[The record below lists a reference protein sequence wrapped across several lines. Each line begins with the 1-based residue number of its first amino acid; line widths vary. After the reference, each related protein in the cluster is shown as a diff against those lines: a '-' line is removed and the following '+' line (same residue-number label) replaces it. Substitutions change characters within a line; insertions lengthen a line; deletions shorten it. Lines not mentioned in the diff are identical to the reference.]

1 VAASFAGAPDE
12 QYLRRVKH
20 AVAGAAADDVALV
33 DAMQGGD
40 ERALAS
46 LYDRHAPLVMG
57 LAMRIVRDA
66 TLAESVVLETFTQV
80 WNDAR
85 RYDPRRASVPSW
97 IVTIARSRAL
107 DAVRATQRQGR
118 LASLSVDDAPDA
130 ALAAQD
136 FASNPAGAVEAG
148 ERRSAVAEA
157 LGALPDPQRQAVEL
171 AFFEGLSQSE
181 IAERLAVPLGTIK
194 TRIRLAMTKLRQ
206 LLGPHGTEAL
216 V

>member
-1 VAASFAGAPDE
+1 MRLPDGQKRRQHQCKVEQGFVAARVDRRQRSDE
-12 QYLRRVKH
+12 LDCVDRRLF
-20 AVAGAAADDVALV
+20 VALFESIEQRLH
-33 DAMQGGD
+33 DR
-40 ERALAS
+40 RALVEA
-46 LYDRHAPLVMG
+46 LLRPNGEL
-57 LAMRIVRDA
+57 
-66 TLAESVVLETFTQV
+66 
-80 WNDAR
+80 
-85 RYDPRRASVPSW
+85 
-97 IVTIARSRAL
+97 ARSRAL

-118 LASLSVDDAPDA
+118 LASLSVEDAPDA

>member
-1 VAASFAGAPDE
+1 MNEAA
-12 QYLRRVKH
+12 QVVR
-20 AVAGAAADDVALV
+20 DDVALV
-33 DAMQGGD
+33 DAMRGGD

-57 LAMRIVRDA
+57 LAMRIVRDS
-66 TLAESVVLETFTQV
+66 TLAESVLLETFAQV
-80 WNDAR
+80 WTDAP
-85 RYDPRRASVPSW
+85 RYDQRRASVASW

-107 DAVRATQRQGR
+107 DALRATQRQGR
-118 LASLSVDDAPDA
+118 LGSVSVDEAPDA

-136 FASNPAGAVEAG
+136 FASNPARAVEAR
-148 ERRSAVAEA
+148 ERQFAVAEA
-157 LGALPDPQRQAVEL
+157 LGTLPEQQRLAVEL

-181 IAERLAVPLGTIK
+181 IAERLSEPLGTIK

-206 LLGPHGTEAL
+206 LLGPHGKEAL